1 MNKLIEPKSLLEVRE
16 WKKKASAM
24 IEKYGLKEAERRGAE
39 AFQKA
44 LMEIKKRKT
53 AVGGHKKKKPATR

>member
-1 MNKLIEPKSLLEVRE
+1 MNKLIEPKSLLDVRE

-24 IEKYGLKEAERRGAE
+24 IEKHGLKEAERRGAE

-44 LMEIKKRKT
+44 LEKVRAKKKRLAK
-53 AVGGHKKKKPATR
+53 AH